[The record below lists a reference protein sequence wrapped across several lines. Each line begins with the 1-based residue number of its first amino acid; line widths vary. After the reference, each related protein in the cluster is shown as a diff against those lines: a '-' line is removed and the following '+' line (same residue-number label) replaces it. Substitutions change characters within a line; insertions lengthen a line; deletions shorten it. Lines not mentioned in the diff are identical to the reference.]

1 MSERRDTALINI
13 ADYKHSTPIQIRFVD
28 IDKMG
33 HVNNA
38 TILSYFEIARTNFF
52 DDVIGQQDNWF
63 ERGLIIAH
71 TDIDY
76 YAPVYLRDEV
86 NAYVRIV
93 KTGTKSFGIEHL
105 LVKTSNSKEETICAV
120 ATTVLV
126 CMDYTKKQTIA
137 IPAEWKEKL
146 QAFEN

>member
-1 MSERRDTALINI
+1 MAKRNFSQINLVN
-13 ADYKHSTPIQIRFVD
+13 YKHSTPIQIRFVD

-76 YAPVYLRDEV
+76 LQPIYLRDDV
-86 NAYVRIV
+86 KTLVRIAKV
-93 KTGTKSFGIEHL
+93 GTKSFDVEHV
-105 LVKTSNSKEETICAV
+105 LVKTINREQTICAI
-120 ATTVLV
+120 ANSILV
-126 CMDYTKKQTIA
+126 CMDYTKNITIEV
-137 IPAEWKEKL
+137 PAEWKEKIN
-146 QAFEN
+146 AFK

>member
-1 MSERRDTALINI
+1 MTKRDFSQINI
-13 ADYKHSTPIQIRFVD
+13 ANYKHSTPIQIRFVD

-52 DDVIGQQDNWF
+52 DEVIGQQDNWF

-76 YAPVYLRDEV
+76 LQPVYLRDDV
-86 NAYVRIV
+86 KAFVRIAKV
-93 KTGTKSFGIEHL
+93 GAKSFDVEHI
-105 LVKTSNSKEETICAV
+105 LVKTVNGQQTICAI
-120 ATTVLV
+120 ANSILV
-126 CMDYTKKQTIA
+126 CMDYTKKETIEV
-137 IPAEWKEKL
+137 PLEWKEKIG
-146 QAFEN
+146 AFK

>member
-1 MSERRDTALINI
+1 MTKRDFSQINTTN
-13 ADYKHSTPIQIRFVD
+13 YKHSTPIQIRFVD

-52 DDVIGQQDNWF
+52 DDVIGQQDSWF

-76 YAPVYLRDEV
+76 LQPVYLRDEIEALV
-86 NAYVRIV
+86 CIAKI
-93 KTGTKSFGIEHL
+93 GTKSFDVEHV
-105 LVKTSNSKEETICAV
+105 LVKTANGKQTICAI
-120 ATTVLV
+120 ANSILV
-126 CMDYTKKQTIA
+126 CMDYTKKETIEV
-137 IPAEWKEKL
+137 PTEWKEKISAL
-146 QAFEN
+146 K

>member
-1 MSERRDTALINI
+1 MQTKRDFSLINI
-13 ADYKHSTPIQIRFVD
+13 VDYKHSTAIQIRFVD

-52 DDVIGQQDNWF
+52 DDIIGQQDNWF

-76 YAPVYLRDEV
+76 YNPVYLRDDV
-86 NAYVRIV
+86 KAYVRIT
-93 KTGTKSFGIEHL
+93 KTGTKSFDVEHL
-105 LVKTSNSKEETICAV
+105 LVKTVN
-120 ATTVLV
+120 
-126 CMDYTKKQTIA
+126 
-137 IPAEWKEKL
+137 
-146 QAFEN
+146 

>member
-1 MSERRDTALINI
+1 MAAKKNISLIKI
-13 ADYKHSTPIQIRFVD
+13 TDYKHSTPIQIRFVD

-71 TDIDY
+71 TEIDY
-76 YAPVYLRDEV
+76 YSPVYLRDEV
-86 NAYVRIV
+86 KAYVRIA
-93 KTGTKSFGIEHL
+93 KTGNKSFDVEHL
-105 LVKTSNSKEETICAV
+105 LVKISKGQEIICSLATS
-120 ATTVLV
+120 VLV

-146 QAFEN
+146 KAFEG

>member
-1 MSERRDTALINI
+1 MSAKRDVEKIKVEN
-13 ADYKHSTPIQIRFVD
+13 YKHSTPIQRRFVD

-76 YAPVYLRDEV
+76 LQPVYLRDEV
-86 NAYVRIV
+86 KALVRIA
-93 KTGTKSFGIEHL
+93 KTGTKSFDVEHI
-105 LVKTSNSKEETICAV
+105 LVKMINEKPVICAI
-120 ATTVLV
+120 ANSILV
-126 CMDYTKKQTIA
+126 CMDYTKKQTIE
-137 IPAEWKEKL
+137 IPTEWKEKL
-146 QAFEN
+146 KTA

>member
-33 HVNNA
+33 
-38 TILSYFEIARTNFF
+38 RTNFF

>member
-1 MSERRDTALINI
+1 MRDRSKINI
-13 ADYKHSTPIQIRFVD
+13 SDYKHSTPIQIRFVD

-38 TILSYFEIARTNFF
+38 TILSYFEVARTNFF

-76 YAPVYLRDEV
+76 YNPVFLRDDIK
-86 NAYVRIV
+86 AYVRIA
-93 KTGTKSFGIEHL
+93 KTGSKSFDVEHL
-105 LVKTSNSKEETICAV
+105 LVKTINKEDIICAI
-120 ATTVLV
+120 ATSVLV
-126 CMDYTKKQTIA
+126 CMDYTKRQTIA
-137 IPAEWKEKL
+137 IPVEWKEKL
-146 QAFEN
+146 RMI

>member
-1 MSERRDTALINI
+1 MQTKRDFSLINI
-13 ADYKHSTPIQIRFVD
+13 ADYKHSTAIQIRFVD

-38 TILSYFEIARTNFF
+38 TILSYFEIVRTDFF

-76 YAPVYLRDEV
+76 YNPVFLRDEV
-86 NAYVRIV
+86 KAYVRIA
-93 KTGTKSFGIEHL
+93 KTGTKSFDVEHL
-105 LVKTSNSKEETICAV
+105 LVKTVNKEDIICAI
-120 ATTVLV
+120 ATSVLV
-126 CMDYTKKQTIA
+126 CMDYTKRQTIE

-146 QAFEN
+146 KMI

>member
-1 MSERRDTALINI
+1 MSGRRDFALIRI

-52 DDVIGQQDNWF
+52 DDVIGRQDNWF

-76 YAPVYLRDEV
+76 YNPVYLRDV
-86 NAYVRIV
+86 VKAYVRIA
-93 KTGTKSFGIEHL
+93 KTGTKSFDVEHL
-105 LVKTSNSKEETICAV
+105 LVKTVNKEDIICAI
-120 ATTVLV
+120 ATSVLV
-126 CMDYTKKQTIA
+126 CMDYTKKQTIE
-137 IPAEWKEKL
+137 IPAEWKERL
-146 QAFEN
+146 TLNN

>member
-1 MSERRDTALINI
+1 MSHRIDSALINI
-13 ADYKHSTPIQIRFVD
+13 ANYKHSTPIQIRFVD

-52 DDVIGQQDNWF
+52 DNVIGQQDNWF

-76 YAPVYLRDEV
+76 YNPVYLRDEV
-86 NAYVRIV
+86 KAYVRIA
-93 KTGTKSFGIEHL
+93 KIGTKSFEVEHL
-105 LVKTSNSKEETICAV
+105 LVKTDTEEIICAI
-120 ATTVLV
+120 ANSVLV
-126 CMDYTKKQTIA
+126 CMDYTKKQTIE
-137 IPAEWKEKL
+137 IPAEWKDKL
-146 QAFEN
+146 KTFEN

>member
-1 MSERRDTALINI
+1 MQAKRDLSLINV

-52 DDVIGQQDNWF
+52 DEVIGQQDNWF

-76 YAPVYLRDEV
+76 YNPVYLRDDIK
-86 NAYVRIV
+86 AYVRIA
-93 KTGTKSFGIEHL
+93 KTGTKSFDVEHL
-105 LVKTSNSKEETICAV
+105 LVKITNKEEIICAV
-120 ATTVLV
+120 ATSILV
-126 CMDYTKKQTIA
+126 CMDYTKRQTIE

-146 QAFEN
+146 RVF

>member
-1 MSERRDTALINI
+1 MQGKRDFSSIDITA
-13 ADYKHSTPIQIRFVD
+13 YKYSTPIQIRFVD

-71 TDIDY
+71 TTIDY
-76 YAPVYLRDEV
+76 LQPVYLRDEIK
-86 NAYVRIV
+86 ALVRIA
-93 KTGTKSFGIEHL
+93 KTGTKSFDVEHL
-105 LVKTSNSKEETICAV
+105 LIKTVSDKPVICAI
-120 ATTVLV
+120 ANSILV
-126 CMDYTKKQTIA
+126 CMD
-137 IPAEWKEKL
+137 
-146 QAFEN
+146 

>member
-1 MSERRDTALINI
+1 MYTKKDFAQINSTT
-13 ADYKHSTPIQIRFVD
+13 YNHSTPIQIRFVD

-76 YAPVYLRDEV
+76 FNPVYLRDDV
-86 NAYVRIV
+86 KACVRIA
-93 KTGTKSFGIEHL
+93 KTGTKSFDVEHL
-105 LVKTSNSKEETICAV
+105 LVKTVNKEEIVCAI
-120 ATTVLV
+120 ATSVLV
-126 CMDYTKKQTIA
+126 CMDYTKRQTIA
-137 IPAEWKEKL
+137 IPKAWKEKL
-146 QAFEN
+146 TLNS

>member
-1 MSERRDTALINI
+1 MQTKRDFSLIKLK
-13 ADYKHSTPIQIRFVD
+13 DYKHNTPIQIRFVD

-52 DDVIGQQDNWF
+52 DDIIGTQEDWF
-63 ERGLIIAH
+63 GRGLIIAH

-76 YAPVYLRDEV
+76 LEPVYLRD
-86 NAYVRIV
+86 NIKAYVRIA
-93 KTGTKSFGIEHL
+93 KTGGKSFDVEHL
-105 LVKTSNSKEETICAV
+105 LIKTTDRETICAI

-126 CMDYTKKQTIA
+126 CMDYHQKQTIA
-137 IPAEWKEKL
+137 IPLEWKEKL
-146 QAFEN
+146 EKFR

>member
-1 MSERRDTALINI
+1 MSAKRDVEKIKVEN
-13 ADYKHSTPIQIRFVD
+13 YKHSTPIQIRFVD

-76 YAPVYLRDEV
+76 LQPVYLRDEV
-86 NAYVRIV
+86 KALVRIA
-93 KTGTKSFGIEHL
+93 KTGTKSFDVEHI
-105 LVKTSNSKEETICAV
+105 LVKMINEKPVICAI
-120 ATTVLV
+120 ANSILV
-126 CMDYTKKQTIA
+126 CMDYTKKQTIE
-137 IPAEWKEKL
+137 IPTEWKEKL
-146 QAFEN
+146 KTA

>member
-1 MSERRDTALINI
+1 MQTKRDFSLINI
-13 ADYKHSTPIQIRFVD
+13 VDYKHSTAIQIRFVD

-52 DDVIGQQDNWF
+52 DDIIGQQDNWF

-76 YAPVYLRDEV
+76 YNPVYLRDDV
-86 NAYVRIV
+86 KAYVRIT
-93 KTGTKSFGIEHL
+93 KTGTKSFDVEHL
-105 LVKTSNSKEETICAV
+105 LVKTVNKEDIICAI
-120 ATTVLV
+120 ATSVLV
-126 CMDYTKKQTIA
+126 CMDYTKRQTIE

-146 QAFEN
+146 KMI

>member
-1 MSERRDTALINI
+1 
-13 ADYKHSTPIQIRFVD
+13 
-28 IDKMG
+28 MG

-38 TILSYFEIARTNFF
+38 TILSYFEIVRTDFF

-76 YAPVYLRDEV
+76 YNPVFLRDEV
-86 NAYVRIV
+86 KAYVRIA
-93 KTGTKSFGIEHL
+93 KTGTKSFDVEHL
-105 LVKTSNSKEETICAV
+105 LVKKGINKEEVICAI
-120 ATTVLV
+120 ATSVLV
-126 CMDYTKKQTIA
+126 CMDYTKRQTIE

-146 QAFEN
+146 KMI